1 MCSELVPV
9 HVSKN
14 ITYLFCQANP
24 IKSRSLSFLTTHNQ
38 NIPNL
43 VEDTASFMKSDNTEV
58 NHGHH
63 S

>member
-1 MCSELVPV
+1 MCPELAPV

-14 ITYLFCQANP
+14 IAHLFCQANP
-24 IKSRSLSFLTTHNQ
+24 IEIRSLSLLTTHNQ

-43 VEDTASFMKSDNTEV
+43 VEDMASFMKSDNTEV